1 MRRVLRPGGRLLF
14 VEHGE
19 APEQSVSRWQHRL
32 TPIWKRFAGGCH
44 LDRPIDT
51 LIRTAGFE
59 IERLDTGYMEGP
71 KLLTF
76 LYEGTAHPR

>member
-1 MRRVLRPGGRLLF
+1 MRRVLRPSGKLLF

-19 APEQSVSRWQHRL
+19 APESNVARWQHRL
-32 TPIWKRFAGGCH
+32 DPLWTRVAGGCH
-44 LDRPIDT
+44 LDRPIDR
-51 LIRTAGFE
+51 LITEAGFV

-76 LYEGTAHPR
+76 LYEGAAHPR